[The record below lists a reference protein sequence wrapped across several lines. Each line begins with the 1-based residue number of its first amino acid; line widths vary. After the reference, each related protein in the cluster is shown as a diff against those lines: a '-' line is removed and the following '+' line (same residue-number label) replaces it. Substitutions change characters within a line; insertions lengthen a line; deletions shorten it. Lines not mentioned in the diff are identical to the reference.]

1 MPVETYSAPVTPAAT
16 PPSAAPPASALA
28 SPPPKAAGSSSSNA
42 AALPSETPKQ
52 DVGLTA
58 SVSGIIGD
66 FQKLFSQQLALLRAE
81 LRSDWEKSK
90 RAMAPMVVGGL
101 CLAGAAIML
110 AMTGAYALHWSLAP
124 EGTDPSRLPLW
135 ACFGIV
141 GLVLAVVGGV
151 MVMLGTWAFQSF
163 NPLPDATATALE
175 ENIKALTDRK
185 SAV

>member
-1 MPVETYSAPVTPAAT
+1 MAVETYSAPVAPAAT

-28 SPPPKAAGSSSSNA
+28 SPPANASSAAEIS
-42 AALPSETPKQ
+42 SETSKP
-52 DVGLTA
+52 DLGLTA
-58 SVSGIIGD
+58 AVSGIIGD

-90 RAMAPMVVGGL
+90 HAMLPMVIGAL

-110 AMTGAYALHWSLAP
+110 ATTGAYALHWYYSP

-141 GLVLAVVGGV
+141 GLVLAVAGGGL
-151 MVMLGTWAFQSF
+151 VMLGAWAFKSF
-163 NPLPDATATALE
+163 NPLPDETAAALE
-175 ENIKALTDRK
+175 QNIKAITQPSV
-185 SAV
+185 SART